1 MFAFFVYEMSNNYHQ
16 SPVLNRTSLLLFQ
29 HSGKCQDVRVA
40 SNTSLRR
47 SYICSNARGITRA
60 GIPSGPRAMFLE
72 QIPDSRF
79 PDGRNIVFSVP
90 VIYDRISHRWGVCS
104 ARCGRKQEV
113 HTPTLLPPAPRGY
126 RYSLTQYTEC

>member
-16 SPVLNRTSLLLFQ
+16 SPVLNRTSFLLFQ

-60 GIPSGPRAMFLE
+60 GIPSGPRAVFLE

-90 VIYDRISHRWGVCS
+90 VIYDRISHMVYVPPATGGNRRS
-104 ARCGRKQEV
+104 IPQ
-113 HTPTLLPPAPRGY
+113 PFSLPPLAAIVI
-126 RYSLTQYTEC
+126 Q